1 MSMEE
6 VILPDLNHVVITGVL
21 TTTPQATA
29 EGEGRSI
36 CHFQVLSTR
45 KYLDNAGRWRE
56 SVCSVGVRI
65 HDNADEP
72 AAAALAKG
80 DFIIIEGE
88 LQNYSYQRPDGS
100 KSYVVEILAHRI
112 QPLNVTH
119 PSHKVERAPTP
130 EIKAPPEAAPFEKQ
144 PEPIIKPKIEYQV
157 VEPTDFDFGF
167 QTLRL

>member
-1 MSMEE
+1 MAE
-6 VILPDLNHVVITGVL
+6 VILPDLNNVVITGAL
-21 TTTPQATA
+21 TTTPKATTD
-29 EGEGRSI
+29 GEGMGVY
-36 CHFQVLSTR
+36 HFQVLSTR
-45 KYLDNAGRWRE
+45 KYLDNTGRRRE
-56 SVCSVGVRI
+56 SICSVGVKI
-65 HDNADEP
+65 HDNAAEP

-80 DFIIIEGE
+80 DVVMIEGE
-88 LQNYSYQRPDGS
+88 LQNYSFQRPDGS

-119 PSHKVERAPTP
+119 LPQKVERAASR
-130 EIKAPPEAAPFEKQ
+130 EIKAPPEATPVEKQ